1 MLRVGKYDYQ
11 QKREPGTMGYQNLL
25 IHTTGEL
32 SPYQMKDVN
41 GVIMENYW
49 QFSKIWEQVHA
60 IKQPISKWDKNTRW
74 EHGEETHLITN
85 TDETRSITDAYWQWR
100 EKGMNHEK
108 WVRYPN
114 SYKHH
119 PKTIGSVIGTPLDY
133 QILNYIDARKK
144 IYYEKYREI
153 AVQTEQFKMLKK
165 MLDNGINIQINEVDG
180 PTYDTS
186 YPYNL
191 VKNGSIE
198 ITKEILI
205 GLMNNPKF
213 AFGHG
218 FALSAA
224 LLGVDFD

>member
-1 MLRVGKYDYQ
+1 MLRVGKYDYK
-11 QKREPGTMGYQNLL
+11 QKREPGTVGFMNVL

-32 SPYQMKDVN
+32 SPYQMKDIN

-49 QFSKIWEQVHA
+49 QFSKIWEKVYA
-60 IKQPISKWDKNTRW
+60 IKQPISQWDSKSRW
-74 EHGEETHLITN
+74 EHDNETHLENGEIT
-85 TDETRSITDAYWQWR
+85 EEYWRWR
-100 EKGMNHEK
+100 EKGMNHTK

-119 PKTIGSVIGTPLDY
+119 SKTVGSVIGTPY
-133 QILNYIDARKK
+133 NHQVLNYIDARKK

-153 AVQTEQFKMLKK
+153 AIQTEQFKMLKK

-180 PTYDTS
+180 PTYMDE

-191 VKNGSIE
+191 VNNGSIE
-198 ITKEILI
+198 ITEETLI
-205 GLMNNPKF
+205 GLINNPSQ

-218 FALSAA
+218 YSLAAA
-224 LLGVDFD
+224 LLGIDFD